1 MVQRLVIALLLMAA
15 CRAQGIIST
24 IAGNGTEGF
33 SGNGG
38 PATAAALAA
47 PQGVAVDAAGNVYF
61 AETVNYLVRMVNP
74 AGVISSAAGCFPT
87 TGACIQAQLGNGGP
101 ATGAFM
107 SPFDVA
113 TDKAGNFYFPD
124 GGHDNIRKVTPA
136 GILSTIAGSGNTGH
150 TGDGGPATSATLNG
164 PLGMS
169 VDGAGNLFFADLSN
183 NCIRKVSASGVITTV
198 AGNGTF
204 GFRRRRPGH
213 ECNAGESA

>member
-1 MVQRLVIALLLMAA
+1 MVQRLVVAFLLMAA

-87 TGACIQAQLGNGGP
+87 TGACIQALLGNGGP

-124 GGHDNIRKVTPA
+124 GSHDNIRMVTPA
-136 GILSTIAGSGNTGH
+136 GILSTIAGNGKTGH
-150 TGDGGPATSATLNG
+150 TGGRRAGDERNPEWSAGHVGRWRREPLLCGFAKQLHSQGERVRSDYDGGG
-164 PLGMS
+164 
-169 VDGAGNLFFADLSN
+169 
-183 NCIRKVSASGVITTV
+183 
-198 AGNGTF
+198 
-204 GFRRRRPGH
+204 
-213 ECNAGESA
+213 